1 MKNGHR
7 HVKTAVM
14 KASFVLKGCKRQFRN
29 VLHVNLKTEQVEGL
43 IKTPNHRTLL
53 VTKLESPFSTF
64 TSVEV
69 SRKQFDFLYDLHS
82 LMYRIERF
90 EKAKLTLFIRSNLRT
105 FWTTLASLAMNF

>member
-7 HVKTAVM
+7 HMKTAVM
-14 KASFVLKGCKRQFRN
+14 KASFLLIGCKRQCRN
-29 VLHVNLKTEQVEGL
+29 VLHVNLK

-64 TSVEV
+64 TPVEV
-69 SRKQFDFLYDLHS
+69 SRKQFDCLYDLHL
-82 LMYRIERF
+82 LMYRIELF

-105 FWTTLASLAMNF
+105 FRTTLSSLAMNF